1 MQFVSTT
8 SNVKVEKRPPI
19 AARQSLLSL
28 YDEPPQEEL
37 TLDEFEMF
45 SLERL
50 QLLRSIELLKA
61 KNGENDSFNREV
73 YEVNHCTS
81 LVFVSVE
88 FSLLMVYS

>member
-1 MQFVSTT
+1 
-8 SNVKVEKRPPI
+8 VKVEKRTPI

-61 KNGENDSFNREV
+61 KNGENESFNREV
-73 YEVNHCTS
+73 YEVNHCIS
-81 LVFVSVE
+81 LFFVSIE

>member
-19 AARQSLLSL
+19 TARQSLLSL

-81 LVFVSVE
+81 ILFVSIE